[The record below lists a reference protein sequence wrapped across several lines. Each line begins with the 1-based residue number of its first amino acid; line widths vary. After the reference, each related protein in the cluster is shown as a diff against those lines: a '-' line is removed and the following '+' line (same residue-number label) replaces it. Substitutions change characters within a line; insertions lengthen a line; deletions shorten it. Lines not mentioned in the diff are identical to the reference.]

1 MHVQCMG
8 LGRLGWPLFM
18 GMILLSVVWAV
29 GLSFLAGLPL
39 LKGIWVLWVVLLH
52 AVEGGQ
58 D

>member
-1 MHVQCMG
+1 
-8 LGRLGWPLFM
+8 M